1 MKRFADR
8 LLDGRTP
15 RERLVIV
22 GVLAVVMAVLY
33 VLWVQVAQRARREL
47 SAGVVALRGQARNV
61 ASQSNEI
68 ERLRRLP
75 QAAAGQLDLRAL
87 VQRQAGA
94 SGIAR
99 GLQRM
104 ETPEPGRVQ
113 VACGAGAFSDGLGWV
128 GALQAQQLRVET
140 CRVEAMTTPGL
151 VNVTVTLVRT
161 GAR

>member
-8 LLDGRTP
+8 LLDGRAP
-15 RERLVIV
+15 RERFIIV
-22 GVLAVVMAVLY
+22 GVLAAVLAGLY
-33 VLWVQVAQRARREL
+33 VLWVQVAQRARHEL
-47 SAGVVALRGQARNV
+47 SAGVIALRGQARDV
-61 ASQSNEI
+61 AAQSNEI

-75 QAAAGQLDLRAL
+75 SPSAGQLDLRTL

-99 GLQRM
+99 GLQRV

-113 VACGAGAFSDGLGWV
+113 VSFGAIAFSDWLGWV
-128 GALQAQQLRVET
+128 GALQAQQLRIET
-140 CRVEAMTTPGL
+140 CRIEAMATAGL
-151 VNVTVTLVRT
+151 VNVTATLVRA